1 MRMSVQ
7 SNPKEDIENSFRRY
21 IPLEII
27 FPFQWK
33 FQSKILQCRGLPE
46 LLKTPPVPL
55 TGKE

>member
-7 SNPKEDIENSFRRY
+7 SYPKEDIENSFGMY
-21 IPLEII
+21 IPLEKI

-33 FQSKILQCRGLPE
+33 FQSEILQCRGLPE
-46 LLKTPPVPL
+46 LLKTLPVPL